1 VPRHIYHRG
10 HGARVL
16 KSSRSL
22 TDSNIFTASL
32 PLLLVTF
39 APYVSARRGRGRV
52 DSHTGRFQLN
62 LNSVNAATFSI
73 FIILALFT
81 LFQLFSCVRV
91 LRREPNRRLP
101 FSTLLVAILLLLAM
115 YILGAVDVSMNRTDD
130 LGSSSTSGPLFTAM
144 LQLTSE
150 LADVFMG
157 ATLLLHL
164 CSILH
169 LRDVGHHF
177 LFLRSMEAVD
187 EGVSS

>member
-1 VPRHIYHRG
+1 M
-10 HGARVL
+10 
-16 KSSRSL
+16 
-22 TDSNIFTASL
+22 FTASL

-39 APYVSARRGRGRV
+39 TPYASVTARRGRGRV
-52 DSHTGRFQLN
+52 DSHTGRLQSN

-144 LQLTSE
+144 LQLTSG

-157 ATLLLHL
+157 TTLLLLIDRHHL
-164 CSILH
+164 EFARHGLH
-169 LRDVGHHF
+169 STSTRKRALDGMLLFPYACLHCYLPNGLHVKF
-177 LFLRSMEAVD
+177 LD
-187 EGVSS
+187 TGP